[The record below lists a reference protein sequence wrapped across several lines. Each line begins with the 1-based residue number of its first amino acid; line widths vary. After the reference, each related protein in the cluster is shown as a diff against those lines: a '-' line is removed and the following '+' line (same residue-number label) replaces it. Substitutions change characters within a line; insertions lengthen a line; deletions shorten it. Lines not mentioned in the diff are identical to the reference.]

1 MSKKMQAEFD
11 ANFFD
16 YKPLADFL
24 LDYVCE
30 MYSIREVIALLKSA
44 GYTRAQL
51 LYLRFDDIDISAVF
65 DHD

>member
-1 MSKKMQAEFD
+1 MQKEFD

-30 MYSIREVIALLKSA
+30 MYSIRKVIVMLKSA

-51 LYLRFDDIDISAVF
+51 QFLQFDDIDISAVY